1 MDAENKAARRALRA
15 ALSCRRMSASFR
27 LVGRVG
33 YVERLEPIRFSRVCL
48 TAGDV
53 YAVCV
58 RIVGTRGFV
67 YVLLFVCG
75 HILCVVQ
82 HVAVLVGDGNEDILT
97 L

>member
-1 MDAENKAARRALRA
+1 
-15 ALSCRRMSASFR
+15 MSASVC

-82 HVAVLVGDGNEDILT
+82 HVAFLVGDGNEDILT